1 MPEKTQKQLIQEIHS
16 TSLETRTVLLG
27 VPGTS
32 DGGLVKEVLNNKKE
46 MRDIG
51 KSHGKLKRTVWWLIG
66 MLVGS
71 GVIGASTYGLL
82 SGS

>member
-1 MPEKTQKQLIQEIHS
+1 MAEKTQKQMIQEIHG
-16 TSLETRTVLLG
+16 TVIEQRTVLLG

-51 KSHGKLKRTVWWLIG
+51 KSHGKLKRTVWRMIG

-71 GVIGASTYGLL
+71 GVIGGGTYSLL
-82 SGS
+82 NMD